1 MDFGQINNNN
11 PESNNIVKKLVDIVE
26 NMGKR
31 LVNMENRNNIDI
43 ENETR
48 QKLK

>member
-1 MDFGQINNNN
+1 MIYDEEHFQIDNN

-48 QKLK
+48 